1 MMVRINSS
9 RFNVKGQDIKT
20 VLPVDAKCA
29 QSSKNFAHD
38 SETRRE
44 RPTLAPSGSDQLHA
58 VTAGAVASH
67 GHGTWPCSARCERD
81 APGAAHPLAAR
92 SKAAAAEPPAVA
104 AATFASHDRNAYVL
118 G

>member
-1 MMVRINSS
+1 MMVRITSS

-38 SETRRE
+38 SATRRE

-67 GHGTWPCSARCERD
+67 KRHVAMLGSLRARR
-81 APGAAHPLAAR
+81 AGSGPLLRRLAQT
-92 SKAAAAEPPAVA
+92 SCTP
-104 AATFASHDRNAYVL
+104 
-118 G
+118 